1 MGQQQLLLLV
11 LGIVLVGLAVVAGI
25 SAFSENKRKAAL
37 DVDTARTAQYAG
49 LAVAWRA
56 TPQAMGG
63 GQRAAS
69 SAALNLNSLGISDT
83 GLIVR
88 TSDYEAAQTSP
99 GLAVAV
105 WYRTSGTSAG
115 PAVEVWDA
123 DNGIKTTQFL
133 YGIEPRCHVY
143 RYAFWTPRTRPSW
156 DDFYIN
162 PGWNYVPANIP
173 PAPAGCTW

>member
-11 LGIVLVGLAVVAGI
+11 LGIVLVGLAVAVGI
-25 SAFSENKRKAAL
+25 SAFRENDRKAAL
-37 DVDTARTAQYAG
+37 DIDTARTAQYAG

-63 GQRAAS
+63 GQRAAN

-88 TSDYEAAQTSP
+88 TANYEASQTSP
-99 GLAVAV
+99 GLAVAL
-105 WYRTSGTSAG
+105 WYRVSTSDG

-123 DNGIKTTQFL
+123 AHGIKTTQFL
-133 YGIEPRCHVY
+133 YGTEPRCHVY
-143 RYAFWTPRTRPSW
+143 RYAFWTPATRPTW

-173 PAPAGCTW
+173 AAPAGCTW